1 MRRIYDPDRPDS
13 ELTDSSASSAS
24 RSTAAEARRCS
35 SRTRQAK
42 DTELKCSMV
51 HRSELNSWQSNDPA
65 TSLTTKL
72 VPCLPKLA
80 QRHSLDLHVRRL
92 DDLAPFGR
100 VLAQILGKGVEP
112 ARYRLHRKAFEI
124 FFLEFGIADDPLH
137 VGVDLLDDVR
147 GRARRGK
154 QPERYARLVSRNG
167 LGDGRDVGKRRQAL
181 LATESEHLEL
191 SVLH

>member
-1 MRRIYDPDRPDS
+1 
-13 ELTDSSASSAS
+13 
-24 RSTAAEARRCS
+24 
-35 SRTRQAK
+35 
-42 DTELKCSMV
+42 MV

-72 VPCLPKLA
+72 VPCPPKLA
-80 QRHSLDLHVRRL
+80 QRHSFDLHVRRFEY
-92 DDLAPFGR
+92 LAPFGR
-100 VLAQILGKGVEP
+100 VLAQIFGKGVERT
-112 ARYRLHRKAFEI
+112 RYRLHRKAFEI
-124 FFLEFGIADDPLH
+124 FFLEFGIADDLLH

-167 LGDGRDVGKRRQAL
+167 LGDGRHVVKLRHPL
-181 LATESEHLEL
+181 LAAESEHLEF

>member
-1 MRRIYDPDRPDS
+1 MM
-13 ELTDSSASSAS
+13 LV
-24 RSTAAEARRCS
+24 EAQ
-35 SRTRQAK
+35 QAK

-51 HRSELNSWQSNDPA
+51 HHSELNSWQSNDPA

-72 VPCLPKLA
+72 VACLPKLA
-80 QRHSLDLHVRRL
+80 PRHSFDLHVRRL

-100 VLAQILGKGVEP
+100 VLASIFGKGVER
-112 ARYRLHRKAFEI
+112 ARNRLHRKAFEI
-124 FFLEFGIADDPLH
+124 FFLEVGIADDLLH

-147 GRARRGK
+147 GRACRGK

-167 LGDGRDVGKRRQAL
+167 LGDGRHVGKLRQAL
-181 LATESEHLEL
+181 LAAEGEHLEF